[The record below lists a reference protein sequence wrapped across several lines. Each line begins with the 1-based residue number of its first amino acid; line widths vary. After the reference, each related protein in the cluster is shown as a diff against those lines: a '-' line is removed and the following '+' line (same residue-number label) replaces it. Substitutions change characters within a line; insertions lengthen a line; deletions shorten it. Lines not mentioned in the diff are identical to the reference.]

1 VVGDVAEPGGK
12 KFRGRAFAY
21 RPTPALRAHPSGDGW
36 CSGWG
41 GVRTHHKEIELM
53 AVYQIDE
60 VGGWDRNLLVD
71 VVIPVLNEAHVL
83 GKSVA
88 TVRQFLSESL
98 PCRWRVVVVDN
109 GSTDG
114 TDRVAKDLAAAHD
127 DVRFL
132 QLPQRGRGRALRQ
145 SWSQSDADVMCYT
158 DVDLSTELAALPK
171 MVHSIVVDG
180 YDLATGSRLLPDSR
194 TTRSF
199 KREFISRS
207 YNLFIKAVL
216 WTSFSD
222 AQCGFKAI
230 SRAAMADL
238 IPQVEDQGWF
248 FDTEL
253 LVLAEKRGYTIADI
267 PVQWLE
273 DDDSR
278 VKIVKTAWDDI
289 KGVGRVR
296 LKLWKEMFSPGA
308 ATARA
313 VPRRP

>member
-1 VVGDVAEPGGK
+1 M
-12 KFRGRAFAY
+12 
-21 RPTPALRAHPSGDGW
+21 AL
-36 CSGWG
+36 
-41 GVRTHHKEIELM
+41 
-53 AVYQIDE
+53 YQIDD
-60 VGGWDRNLLVD
+60 VGGWDPKLMVD

-98 PCRWRVVVVDN
+98 PCRWRVIVVDN

-114 TDRVAKDLAAAHD
+114 TDRIAKELAAEHD

-145 SWSQSDADVMCYT
+145 AWSQSDADVMCYT

-171 MVHSIVVDG
+171 MVHSIVADG
-180 YDLATGSRLLPDSR
+180 FDLATGSRLLPQSR

-230 SRAAMADL
+230 SRSAMADL
-238 IPQVEDQGWF
+238 IPQVQDQAWF

-253 LVLAEKRGYTIADI
+253 LVLAEKKGYQIADI
-267 PVQWLE
+267 PVEWIE

-289 KGVGRVR
+289 KGVFRVR
-296 LKLWKEMFSPGA
+296 LKLWRDLFSPGA
-308 ATARA
+308 APARA
-313 VPRRP
+313 LKRP

>member
-1 VVGDVAEPGGK
+1 
-12 KFRGRAFAY
+12 
-21 RPTPALRAHPSGDGW
+21 
-36 CSGWG
+36 
-41 GVRTHHKEIELM
+41 M
-53 AVYQIDE
+53 AVYQIED
-60 VGGWDRNLLVD
+60 VGGWDPKLMVD

-83 GKSVA
+83 AKSVA
-88 TVRQFLSESL
+88 TVRQFLAESL

-114 TDRVAKDLAAAHD
+114 TDRVATELAAKHA

-145 SWSQSDADVMCYT
+145 AWSQSDADVMCYT

-171 MVHSIVVDG
+171 MVHSIVADG
-180 YDLATGSRLLPDSR
+180 FDLATGSRLLPQSR

-238 IPQVEDQGWF
+238 IPQVKDQAWF

-253 LVLAEKRGYTIADI
+253 LVLAEKRGYHIADI
-267 PVQWLE
+267 PVEWIE

-289 KGVGRVR
+289 KGVFRVR
-296 LKLWKEMFSPGA
+296 LRLWRDLFSPTTA
-308 ATARA
+308 PARA
-313 VPRRP
+313 LKRP